1 LISFRYHLV
10 TIVAVFLAL
19 GLGLLAGT
27 TVINRVLVN
36 RLRSQTD
43 QATTRADA
51 AERARAELQDE
62 VKALVPSIVAD
73 KLLSTNAVIVTYEG
87 SDGTTLDQAQA
98 SLKAAGANVLGVLP
112 ITSRVNDPGAAKSL
126 AKILGVPVS
135 TPSAILQRNLAAQ
148 LAHRLS
154 GVTPHGAGG
163 AGGPGDLLNQL
174 ISDGFIRKGDTSPQT
189 LKEIGHGGQVVV
201 AVSGGG
207 PKPSPQPSAFMVPL
221 VEELVGQTP
230 VAAGEP
236 SNSSNGLVT
245 LLRTDGN
252 VNEGQLVTVDDLDR
266 QIGGAALVLGLEQLM
281 RSPANGGGNYGLD
294 GSTLLPTPSPTP

>member
-1 LISFRYHLV
+1 MISFRYHLV

-43 QATTRADA
+43 QATTRADT

-62 VKALVPSIVAD
+62 VKALVPAIVAD

-148 LAHRLS
+148 LARRLS
-154 GVTPHGAGG
+154 GVTPHG

-174 ISDGFIRKGDTSPQT
+174 ISDGFIRKGDTSLQT

-207 PKPSPQPSAFMVPL
+207 AKPSPQPSAFMVPF

-252 VNEGQLVTVDDLDR
+252 LNEGQLVTVDDLDR

-294 GSTLLPTPSPTP
+294 GGTLIPTPVPAP

>member
-1 LISFRYHLV
+1 MISFRYHLV

-43 QATTRADA
+43 QATARADA
-51 AERARAELQDE
+51 AERARVELQDE

-98 SLKAAGANVLGVLP
+98 SLRAAGANVLGVLP
-112 ITSRVNDPGAAKSL
+112 ITSRVNDPGATKSL
-126 AKILGVPVS
+126 AKILGVPAS
-135 TPSAILQRNLAAQ
+135 TPRAILQQTLATQ

-154 GVTPHGAGG
+154 GATPHN

-189 LKEIGHGGQVVV
+189 LKEIGQGGQVVV

-207 PKPSPQPSAFMVPL
+207 PKPSPQPAAFMVPL
-221 VEELVGQTP
+221 VEQLVGETP

-245 LLRTDGN
+245 LLRTDGTL
-252 VNEGQLVTVDDLDR
+252 NEGQLVTVDDLDR

-281 RSPANGGGNYGLD
+281 RSPANGGGSYGLD
-294 GSTLLPTPSPTP
+294 AGTLIPTPSPTP

>member
-1 LISFRYHLV
+1 V

-51 AERARAELQDE
+51 AERARVELQDE
-62 VKALVPSIVAD
+62 VKALVPSIVAN
-73 KLLSTNAVIVTYEG
+73 KLPSTDAVIVTYEG

-98 SLKAAGANVLGVLP
+98 SLRAAGANVLGVLP
-112 ITSRVNDPGAAKSL
+112 ITSRVNDPGATKSL

-135 TPSAILQRNLAAQ
+135 TPSGILQRNLATQ
-148 LAHRLS
+148 LAHRLT
-154 GVTPHGAGG
+154 GATPHA

-174 ISDGFIRKGDTSPQT
+174 ISDGFIRKGDTSLQT
-189 LKEIGHGGQVVV
+189 LKEIGQGGQVVV

-207 PKPSPQPSAFMVPL
+207 PRPSPQPAMFMVPL
-221 VEELVGQTP
+221 VEELVGKTP

-245 LLRTDGN
+245 LLRTDGSL
-252 VNEGQLVTVDDLDR
+252 NEGQLVTVDDLDR

-294 GSTLLPTPSPTP
+294 GGTLLPTPSPTP